1 MIGQKISNFQ
11 IVEELGSG
19 GMGTVYKAI
28 DVRLNRYVA
37 IKALHSH
44 VTNHS
49 DAYKRFQNEAM
60 ISAQINNPHVT
71 TLFDFVDHNGRCLLY
86 TSPSPRD

>member
-1 MIGQKISNFQ
+1 MIGQKTSNFQ

-37 IKALHSH
+37 IKTLHSH

-71 TLFDFVDHNGRCLLY
+71 TLFLSLIHI
-86 TSPSPRD
+86 